1 MEEDNVLRHLLELEA
16 EAAGLV
22 DGAQAE
28 ADKRLSEGEKEN
40 RARYDQ
46 RYGVEAAKL
55 DAELEQQLAQVRADY
70 QKQIDAY
77 HAEFDSMSV
86 NTSNFNKLA
95 GQLLFRK

>member
-1 MEEDNVLRHLLELEA
+1 MEEDNVLRHLLEVEA

-28 ADKRLSEGEKEN
+28 ADKRISEGEKEN

-55 DAELEQQLAQVRADY
+55 DAELEQQLALVRVDY

-77 HAEFDSMSV
+77 HMELDAMSV
-86 NTSNFNKLA
+86 NPSGFNTLA

>member
-1 MEEDNVLRHLLELEA
+1 MEEDNVLQHLLEVEA

-46 RYGVEAAKL
+46 RYGVEAGKL
-55 DAELEQQLAQVRADY
+55 DAELEQHLALVRADY
-70 QKQIDAY
+70 QKQLDAY
-77 HAEFDSMSV
+77 HVELDAISV
-86 NTSNFNKLA
+86 NVSGFNKLA
-95 GQLLFRK
+95 GQLLFGK